1 MKEYKTKSAI
11 IGRKKDAGRLF
22 AFIALFDINE
32 PHKSPEAPKEI
43 LEFPGCRNVRIYNC
57 NIKYMIAGN
66 DIIINDLEKVEVE
79 ERESRVLVKGYQ
91 TKNNKK

>member
-1 MKEYKTKSAI
+1 MTEYKTKSAI

-32 PHKSPEAPKEI
+32 PHKSPNPPNKI
-43 LEFPGCRNVRIYNC
+43 LEFPGARNVRIHDC

-66 DIIINDLEKVEVE
+66 DIIINDLEKIDIE
-79 ERESRVLVKGYQ
+79 EKESRVTVKGYQ
-91 TKNNKK
+91 NKKK